1 MGDIKFYSS
10 VDFDDTSSGVTIE
23 GNLIANGDVGI
34 GTTSPNQKLQVSG
47 NVAATAFLGDGS
59 ALTGIVAGSNNNI
72 QFNNSG
78 AFAGSNNFVYTHTTG
93 RLGIGLSNPSTAVE
107 IKNTVAPILT
117 ITNGGGAG
125 ASTSPTIHLKRLDTV
140 GSKLVYGPA
149 DKNFVLQ
156 NDFDTTSTLYGR
168 IDFRTQGGTTRMRI
182 LAEGNVGIGIT
193 PNSNAKLHVNGSF
206 IAGASTTSGLYF
218 STATDILTISGQRV
232 IAKSGASI
240 YIGYNA
246 TNLIFRSNNSE
257 RMRIDSSGKVGI
269 GVTSPSGALHID
281 KISYNVPNLIL
292 DAEVN
297 VQTSNVLEV
306 REKGTSTV
314 KFQINKYGVPDTHQY
329 TSKGNNAVSNLSSVV
344 GSTTYHQMVY
354 GAYNTTNND
363 QQLSLRAGA
372 ACQLHLSTPGGAR
385 FFNVPGVGINI
396 STAPSAMLH
405 VKGAGV
411 GTSKALNIEN
421 SAGTQILSVYDN
433 GKVGIG
439 TSSPSQALDVVG
451 KISLNDGG
459 SSVYVGTSAGLNDDA
474 SANSNTGIGHQVLYT
489 NTTGSANAATGY
501 RALYANTIGINNV
514 ANGYEALR
522 RNVGSAHNT
531 AIGFRALFNYA
542 QTGGNTYHVAIG
554 AHAFNNLT
562 GASYA
567 SISIGAN
574 SGLYI
579 ASSGTTALTNALNST
594 YIGYGTRALNDNAN
608 NETVIGAGAVGH
620 GVNSITLGNTGVV
633 KTIMRGK
640 VGVGTTSPAYP
651 LHVNGQGL
659 FGAAFA
665 SGFYIS
671 PANLTMYIGGNS
683 SLTKSAASL
692 IVGGANYT
700 GLLFRQTAGYII
712 RTDSQGKVNIGGSA
726 PTAKLT
732 VTGRGTTSSTINL
745 QLKNSS
751 STELLRVG
759 DDGQVGVGTTSP
771 ASKLHVAGGIQLAD
785 DGATASAAKVG
796 TIRYRTSGNN
806 SYVDMCMQTGA
817 STYAWVNIVQN
828 NW

>member
-125 ASTSPTIHLKRLDTV
+125 AGTAPTIHLKRLDTV
-140 GSKLVYGPA
+140 GSKLHYHPGN
-149 DKNFVLQ
+149 KTFVLQ
-156 NDFDTTSTLYGR
+156 NDFDTTSTIYGT

-182 LAEGNVGIGIT
+182 LAEGNVGIGVT
-193 PNSNAKLHVNGSF
+193 PTSAKLHVNGSF

-218 STATDILTISGQRV
+218 STATDILSISGQRV

-240 YIGYNA
+240 YIGYNS

-269 GVTSPSGALHID
+269 G
-281 KISYNVPNLIL
+281 
-292 DAEVN
+292 
-297 VQTSNVLEV
+297 
-306 REKGTSTV
+306 
-314 KFQINKYGVPDTHQY
+314 
-329 TSKGNNAVSNLSSVV
+329 
-344 GSTTYHQMVY
+344 TT
-354 GAYNTTNND
+354 
-363 QQLSLRAGA
+363 
-372 ACQLHLSTPGGAR
+372 
-385 FFNVPGVGINI
+385 
-396 STAPSAMLH
+396 
-405 VKGAGV
+405 
-411 GTSKALNIEN
+411 
-421 SAGTQILSVYDN
+421 
-433 GKVGIG
+433 
-439 TSSPSQALDVVG
+439 SPSQALDVVG

-501 RALYANTIGINNV
+501 RALYANTIGANNV

-640 VGVGTTSPAYP
+640 VGIGTTSPAYP

-665 SGFYIS
+665 SGFYLS

-700 GLLFRQTAGYII
+700 GLLFRQTAGYVI
-712 RTDSQGKVNIGGSA
+712 RTDSHGKVNIGGSA